1 MNPEAIMTP
10 GGIADQLTRGLSGL
24 GQSFARREELRYQ
37 GQRDRM
43 ADDRYTAEMALRQQ
57 AQERADARMALED
70 RRYGEQQARLGRMD
84 QLALED
90 RQRAQEEATYRR
102 NMGFLDRGVVP
113 EGVREFKDPNPQEAF
128 GRFGPNDPPPEWG
141 EGVRQYTP
149 EAQIAANAR
158 QALTKKMEPKPQRD
172 FEGEL
177 ATKIRA
183 TSERDAARARAKRM
197 EQITK
202 EINNAKKDKEQRITA
217 ALLAEGMTL
226 GEQDGWFT
234 SRDTALKNIAA
245 ARKAHES
252 EPDPALQDLEM
263 ELAALKAMGGAAGAL
278 GGSSQPQPTGGDWK
292 QRTVQGMSAPNSG
305 FSQFVTP

>member
-1 MNPEAIMTP
+1 
-10 GGIADQLTRGLSGL
+10 
-24 GQSFARREELRYQ
+24 
-37 GQRDRM
+37 M

-113 EGVREFKDPNPQEAF
+113 EGVAEFKDPNPQEAF
-128 GRFGPNDPPPEWG
+128 GRFGPNDPPPGWG
-141 EGVRQYTP
+141 EGARQYTP
-149 EAQIAANAR
+149 EGKIASNAL
-158 QALTKKMEPKPQRD
+158 QALTQKMEPKPFYGRTEEQRIAAQEAARR
-172 FEGEL
+172 FQM
-177 ATKIRA
+177 
-183 TSERDAARARAKRM
+183 ERDATRARANRM

-202 EINNAKKDKEQRITA
+202 EINNAKKDKEQRIKD

-226 GEQDGWFT
+226 GEQDGWLT

-252 EPDPALQDLEM
+252 APDPALQKLET
-263 ELAALKAMGGAAGAL
+263 ELAVLQAMGGAAGAL
-278 GGSSQPQPTGGDWK
+278 GAPSQ
-292 QRTVQGMSAPNSG
+292 
-305 FSQFVTP
+305 VTPSNTGNIEDDIDNGAPLFNPKR